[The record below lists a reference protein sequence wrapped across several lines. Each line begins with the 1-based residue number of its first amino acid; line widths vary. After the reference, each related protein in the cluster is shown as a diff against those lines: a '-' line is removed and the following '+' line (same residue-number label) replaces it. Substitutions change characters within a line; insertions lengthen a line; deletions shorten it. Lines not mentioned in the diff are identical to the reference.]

1 MKTYKLKNVYKIIVS
16 SEYVVLP
23 ERQTEK
29 TYYIIADSEEDVKT
43 YLEDYYRVRSR
54 KILNMSFEK
63 FDVLD
68 LTEMIECE
76 YGNIGSV
83 SHYKKPDLD
92 MYDGTFN

>member
-1 MKTYKLKNVYKIIVS
+1 MKSYKLKNVYKVIVS

-29 TYYIIADSEEDVKT
+29 THYIIADSEEDIKI
-43 YLEDYYRVRSR
+43 YLEDYYKVRHR

-68 LTEMIECE
+68 LTEMIEYE

-92 MYDGTFN
+92 MYDGTLN